1 MAVIAVV
8 AAEVHPVRTDP
19 GHCEMYPVKL
29 TETVTAGQIL
39 CWAAAGTMS
48 LADGDDDALDEPQ
61 AVALQGGN
69 AGDVI
74 TVLQR
79 GRVEG
84 FTVSGTNVGTLITLT
99 DNPGEV
105 EGAGAGECCGR
116 IVAEAGAA
124 AVDRV
129 IHFHFCTCRAG
140 IGAA

>member
-8 AAEVHPVRTDP
+8 AKEVHEIRSDP
-19 GHCEMYPVKL
+19 GHCEIYPVEL
-29 TETVTAGQIL
+29 TETVTAGQVL

-48 LADGDDDALDEPQ
+48 LADGNDAALDEPQ

-69 AGDVI
+69 AGDVVS
-74 TVLQR
+74 VLRR

-84 FTVSGTNVGTLITLT
+84 FTVSGTNVGVKITLT

-116 IVAEAGAA
+116 IVAEAGAGTM
-124 AVDRV
+124 DRV
-129 IHFHFCTCRAG
+129 IHFDFATCIAG
-140 IGAA
+140 IG